1 MSSLPFSASTFT
13 ATGIRFVDVMY
24 GLTSW
29 WSRFEVSDY
38 FSDNRKFVI
47 DSDADQTIKDKMR
60 GF

>member
-1 MSSLPFSASTFT
+1 
-13 ATGIRFVDVMY
+13 MY

-47 DSDADQTIKDKMR
+47 DKMR